1 MIQKKSLKDA
11 IQNPEIISVVG
22 GLLPEATA
30 ERSGKMSSDYYKR
43 NQGIITGIDNKNVI
57 RINKS
62 TRLRIKIEGYAS
74 GGGDRY
80 FYRILLLS
88 LNNNI
93 LAVREKLNDKYYSLI
108 SVKEDDN
115 YFYIISSFGT
125 TMLIDISSN
134 ENANTTYYSASNVPE
149 SATLVEITDL

>member
-1 MIQKKSLKDA
+1 M
-11 IQNPEIISVVG
+11 G

-93 LAVREKLNDKYYSLI
+93 LAPVGGIKP
-108 SVKEDDN
+108 VH
-115 YFYIISSFGT
+115 T
-125 TMLIDISSN
+125 
-134 ENANTTYYSASNVPE
+134 
-149 SATLVEITDL
+149 